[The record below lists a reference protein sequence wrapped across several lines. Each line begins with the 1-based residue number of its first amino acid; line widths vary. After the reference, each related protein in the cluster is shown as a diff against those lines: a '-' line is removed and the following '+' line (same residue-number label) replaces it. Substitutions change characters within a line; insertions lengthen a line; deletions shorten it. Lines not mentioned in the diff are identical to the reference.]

1 MEKLIEKWGYLIAGI
16 IFLGAA
22 LLPTTSSVRG
32 VFLVLAMAF
41 LVIGAAIAKKR
52 GDSTNGPSAP

>member
-1 MEKLIEKWGYLIAGI
+1 MEKLIEKWGYLVAGI

-22 LLPTTSSVRG
+22 LLPTTGTVRA

-52 GDSTNGPSAP
+52 GGSTKGPTAT